1 MPAGIGR
8 SVIKF
13 WSINVVGLVQDP
25 VRFSNQMVEFVRLN
39 SESKVARA
47 CVKGAHFV
55 LSAMRSPG
63 YETAEAGELSRA
75 IKQLKKARFLRPLTF
90 SFERYLRG
98 KLLQL
103 QSVECF
109 EGAVERS
116 GSAAA
121 PRVLFHFTNALPYTQ
136 SGYTLRSKALFK
148 SLRARGVE
156 AFACTRYGYP
166 ENIGRFHHGPYFVND
181 GLEYFV
187 LGSLFAPFSITRQ
200 EDLAVRQLV
209 RLAKEKQVNILHTT
223 TPYTNARVVAR
234 AAALLEIPW
243 IYEVRGEPEST
254 WASQSSDPEKRRNS
268 EFFEL
273 ARQAETAAMMAANQV
288 IALSEVSKE
297 DLTRRGVPESKI
309 KVVPNALEADQLKT
323 HTDKARARKRL
334 GLGDE
339 FLIGAITSVV
349 DYEGLDIAITA
360 MKEIPDATLIIVGDG
375 VARPGLEDL
384 VDELDLNDQV
394 VFAGRQPVSDIHFW
408 YAALDVFVV
417 PRRDVEVCRKVTPL
431 KPLQA
436 MARGVP
442 VVGSDLP
449 ALREI
454 TGGLMVEVEPDNPS
468 ALARSVDLV
477 RQGELIV
484 DPRELEEW
492 AKNRS
497 WERNAHILE
506 ALYVELLS
514 GR

>member
-1 MPAGIGR
+1 MLAEVGR
-8 SVIKF
+8 SIIKYG
-13 WSINVVGLVQDP
+13 SINLVGFVQDP
-25 VRFSNQMVEFVRLN
+25 VRFSNQIAEFVRLN
-39 SESKVARA
+39 SKSKLARA
-47 CVKGAHFV
+47 CVQGAHFV
-55 LSAMRSPG
+55 LSAMKSPG
-63 YETAEAGELSRA
+63 YETAEAGELTRA
-75 IKQLKKARFLRPLTF
+75 ISQLKKARLLRPLTF
-90 SFERYLRG
+90 LFEKHLRS
-98 KLLQL
+98 KLFQL

-109 EGAVERS
+109 EGAVDRG

-121 PRVLFHFTNALPYTQ
+121 PRVLFFLTNALPYTQ
-136 SGYTLRSKALFK
+136 SGYTLRSKALVK
-148 SLRARGVE
+148 SLRAKEVE

-166 ENIGRFHHGPYFVND
+166 ENIGRFHRGSCFVND
-181 GLEYFV
+181 DLEYFV
-187 LGSLFAPFSITRQ
+187 LGSVFVPFSVTRQ

-209 RLAKEKQVNILHTT
+209 KLAREKQVNILHTT

-273 ARQAETAAMMAANQV
+273 ARKAETTAMKAANQV
-288 IALSEVSKE
+288 IALSEVSKR
-297 DLTRRGVPESKI
+297 DITRRGVPESKI
-309 KVVPNALEADQLKT
+309 KVVPNALEANQLKT
-323 HTDKARARKRL
+323 HTDKARARKRV